1 MLASDGFDPVEL
13 PPAVAAMERQLVLT
27 RLVLGWSGALV
38 RAAAELPDEELVVP
52 ASPADAARL
61 AAALARL
68 IDQVGVDARGLGGA
82 VRRHAR
88 RSRPLL
94 GDHAGVPEDRDASL
108 AGASRRE
115 GACSTRA
122 RGAIC

>member
-1 MLASDGFDPVEL
+1 M
-13 PPAVAAMERQLVLT
+13 LT

-68 IDQVGVDARGLGGA
+68 IDQVGADARGL
-82 VRRHAR
+82 AR
-88 RSRPLL
+88 TLRPACPPISPATGRSRW
-94 GDHAGVPEDRDASL
+94 S
-108 AGASRRE
+108 S
-115 GACSTRA
+115 
-122 RGAIC
+122 